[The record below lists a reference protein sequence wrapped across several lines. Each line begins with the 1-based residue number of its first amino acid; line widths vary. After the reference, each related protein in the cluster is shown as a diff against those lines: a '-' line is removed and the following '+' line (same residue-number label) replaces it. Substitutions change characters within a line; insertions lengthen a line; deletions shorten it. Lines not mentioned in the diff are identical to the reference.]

1 MTIEQLWSEVVR
13 QHASTIAVCECGQ
26 AADRLT
32 YEQVDLLSNLVAGKV
47 RAAMIAAEV
56 DAQAP
61 VAILIGHDYR
71 CAVALL
77 ALLKVG
83 RPKLFLDPGVPLD
96 RLRSI
101 LKSSGAGVVVTAA
114 EHAELA
120 DQFEAE
126 IVVMPEPSVL
136 ETMPKTADVTRD
148 RISEWAPYDPEG
160 IQGITY
166 TSGSTGEPKGV
177 AVRNSSIVAEIV
189 HRVDSDWTRPSDHV
203 GMVMPLSFGAATGEL
218 TSSLMLG
225 ATLHFFDPRD
235 RGAAPIRGW
244 LRENAITVLAAPPS
258 LLTAVVKTMALGEM
272 LSDSLRM
279 VRSSG
284 EKVLC
289 SEAVSIRSALP
300 PKARLLNVFG
310 SSEATL
316 ISAYEITEATPDIPK
331 PVPAGRPIS
340 DREIRFERADGSA
353 PDPDEVAEVIVIS
366 RHLPAG
372 YWRDEIRTR
381 QRYTPLG
388 DGRVALATGDLGVA
402 LPGGAFRLAGRKD
415 LSLKI
420 RGNLVEP
427 AEVEGA
433 LLGVTDVQDCVV
445 VGRANSEGRDRL
457 VAYVVPQPNAEVLR
471 SAELRRE
478 LRRSLPNY
486 MIPERFVILGEL
498 PRNDRGKLDRAM
510 LPEPPERT
518 AEAVDRSLPAP
529 TPWETQVC
537 QLWADVLQLDEV
549 RVDDDFFDLGGDSL
563 SAEELM
569 ARLGAL
575 HGIEADSRVLL
586 EASTVR
592 EFAAKVT
599 TVTPVVSQRIVPI
612 RANGTRP
619 PLICVAPASR
629 LGITYHFLAR
639 RLGDD
644 QPVWALQASGRERG
658 EFGEWSVRRTAR
670 GNIAALRSVQPQGP
684 YYLAGHSF
692 GAVLAFEMAQQLRA
706 GGEEVALLVCL
717 DSFPPHSR
725 ELPSIFHRR
734 SLQQWRITIA
744 NHLPLVRRKAP
755 EGPQAHDMYVRQSRM
770 VSLLYRGRSYAG
782 RCLVVVAA
790 ENSYAIAR
798 GEKWGRYLSGQWRM
812 QETPGAHSTMLNEP
826 FVAPLAELIRQEMDD
841 VLLEARGSWS

>member
-1 MTIEQLWSEVVR
+1 MTVEQLWTGVVSERGGAV
-13 QHASTIAVCECGQ
+13 AVCECDKP
-26 AADRLT
+26 AAHLT
-32 YEQVDLLSNLVAGKV
+32 YEQVDVLSNLLAADV
-47 RAAMIAAEV
+47 RAAMVDRRV

-61 VAILIGHDYR
+61 IAILIGHDFR

-83 RPKLFLDPGVPLD
+83 PPKLFLDPGVPLD
-96 RLRSI
+96 RLQGI
-101 LKSSGAGVVVTAA
+101 LKSSGADIIVTSV
-114 EHAELA
+114 EHVELA
-120 DQFEAE
+120 RRFEAQ
-126 IVVMPEPSVL
+126 VVLMAEPAVL
-136 ETMPKTADVTRD
+136 ETMDAAAVPSCD
-148 RISEWAPYDPEG
+148 WAAYDPEG

-189 HRVDSDWTRPSDHV
+189 HRIESDWTRPSDHV

-235 RGAAPIRGW
+235 RGASPMPAW
-244 LRENAITVLAAPPS
+244 LGDNSISVLAAPPS
-258 LLTAVVKTMALGEM
+258 LLTAVVKTMSSDEV

-289 SEAVSIRSALP
+289 SEAVAIRSALAP
-300 PKARLLNVFG
+300 GCRLLNVFG

-316 ISAYEITEATPDIPK
+316 ISAYEITDATPDIPK

-340 DREIRFERADGSA
+340 DREIRFERPDGTA

-366 RHLPAG
+366 RYLPAG

-381 QRYTPLG
+381 QRYTPLP

-402 LPGGAFRLAGRKD
+402 LPGGAFRLAGRMD
-415 LSLKI
+415 LSVKI

-433 LLGVTDVQDCVV
+433 LLGVKDVQDCVV
-445 VGRANSEGRDRL
+445 VGRTNEDGRDRL
-457 VAYVVPQPNAEVLR
+457 VAYVVPHPSAEVLR

-478 LRRSLPNY
+478 LRLSLPNY
-486 MIPERFVILGEL
+486 MIPERFVILSEL
-498 PRNDRGKLDRAM
+498 PRNDRGKLDRSM
-510 LPEPPERT
+510 LPEPAGRT
-518 AEAVDRSLPAP
+518 VEMVDRSQPEP
-529 TPWETQVC
+529 TEWENQVC
-537 QLWADVLQLDEV
+537 QLWTDVLQLDEV

-599 TVTPVVSQRIVPI
+599 ASSSVSSQRIVPI
-612 RANGTRP
+612 RATGTRP

-644 QPVWALQASGRERG
+644 QPVWALQATGRERG

-670 GNIAALRSVQPQGP
+670 GNIAALKTVQPHGP
-684 YYLAGHSF
+684 YFLVGHSF
-692 GAVLAFEMAQQLRA
+692 GAVLAFEMAQQLR
-706 GGEEVALLVCL
+706 GGGDEVPLLVCL
-717 DSFPPHSR
+717 DSFPPHAR

-734 SLQQWRITIA
+734 SLRQWRITVT
-744 NHLPLVRRKAP
+744 NHLPLMRRKAP

-790 ENSYAIAR
+790 ENSYASAR
-798 GEKWGRYLSGQWRM
+798 GERWGRYLTGQWRV
-812 QETPGAHSTMLNEP
+812 QETPGAHATILNEP
-826 FVAPLAELIRQEMDD
+826 FVAPLAELITQEMDT
-841 VLLEARGSWS
+841 LR